1 MAYIQDYILDEG
13 VLRLAHAA
21 CNDVFAIDDDLE
33 PGMEQRQYR
42 HAGYRQFVPW
52 VKATEVSFQAA
63 VDNG

>member
-21 CNDVFAIDDDLE
+21 WNDVFAIDDDQE

-52 VKATEVSFQAA
+52 QHGEGTGIVNK
-63 VDNG
+63 NMP